1 MMTSAARPIRTAEDL
16 RGRRALVLGF
26 ARSGI
31 AATRFLLDAGA
42 DVTIYDRRTGDDLA
56 DAVAELEGRPVRFA
70 LAVDQA
76 QAEALVASADLLVA
90 SPSISPRFPTTDPW
104 LRQALAA
111 AEARGA
117 ELISEVEL
125 FLRLTQA
132 RILAV
137 TGTKGKTTTATLLAA
152 MLEAGGQSHVL
163 GGNIGQPLIERAR
176 ELSPEDWAV
185 VELSELQLPTITH
198 GADLAVYTNI
208 LADHIDRHGSVEAY
222 QAVKWRLAELT
233 SEGGGRVVLNADDPV
248 SATLGRQLGSESVA
262 WYASQPRTGATERAE
277 AAAAVAGD
285 WVTLHGQRLL
295 PTTDLPLPGAHM
307 RADILAAALGASLA
321 GRTDRGRAGQ
331 GPRVRGLRGG
341 DRRPLPCGGLH
352 RRDRSR
358 AGAAGRRPHPGP
370 SWRGHGRGRARG
382 CQRRA
387 ARRRGAPLSGGGE
400 LRHVHRL
407 RRPWRR
413 LPCGGCCSSAFAA
426 EAALMSAEAIAV
438 AASRRR
444 ERSGVQRERHQPNYV
459 LLVAVIALV
468 ALGVVMVYSA
478 SSVRAYFASDDASTY
493 GVQQLIWAALGLTV
507 MFAASRLDFRW
518 LRFGAIYVPG
528 IGGFQ
533 PAELAKLAVVLYL
546 AHWLD
551 RRGRAA
557 SSFWNG
563 FIPFVLLVA
572 PGFLLIAIEPDLG
585 TAGVFFAAA
594 LAVFFMAGANL
605 LHLSAIAAAGVAA
618 ASAMIMATPYQINR
632 VQEFLNPESDP
643 LGKGYNALQGLMALA
658 LGGVTGLGLG
668 ASRQKYLYL
677 PAPSTDFIFAIIGEE
692 WGLIGSLAVIALF
705 LLIAYQGYKIA
716 IHAPDTFSGL
726 LACGI
731 TTWLVVQAFINMA
744 VVTALAPVT
753 GIPLPF
759 ISYGGSSLTINL
771 VAVGILLSIS
781 RETTQSGSLLDAVFG
796 IGRRD
801 RRAHLPRAGRR
812 AGLARRTARP

>member
-1 MMTSAARPIRTAEDL
+1 
-16 RGRRALVLGF
+16 V
-26 ARSGI
+26 
-31 AATRFLLDAGA
+31 
-42 DVTIYDRRTGDDLA
+42 
-56 DAVAELEGRPVRFA
+56 
-70 LAVDQA
+70 
-76 QAEALVASADLLVA
+76 
-90 SPSISPRFPTTDPW
+90 
-104 LRQALAA
+104 
-111 AEARGA
+111 
-117 ELISEVEL
+117 
-125 FLRLTQA
+125 
-132 RILAV
+132 
-137 TGTKGKTTTATLLAA
+137 
-152 MLEAGGQSHVL
+152 
-163 GGNIGQPLIERAR
+163 
-176 ELSPEDWAV
+176 
-185 VELSELQLPTITH
+185 
-198 GADLAVYTNI
+198 
-208 LADHIDRHGSVEAY
+208 
-222 QAVKWRLAELT
+222 
-233 SEGGGRVVLNADDPV
+233 
-248 SATLGRQLGSESVA
+248 
-262 WYASQPRTGATERAE
+262 
-277 AAAAVAGD
+277 
-285 WVTLHGQRLL
+285 
-295 PTTDLPLPGAHM
+295 
-307 RADILAAALGASLA
+307 
-321 GRTDRGRAGQ
+321 
-331 GPRVRGLRGG
+331 
-341 DRRPLPCGGLH
+341 
-352 RRDRSR
+352 
-358 AGAAGRRPHPGP
+358 
-370 SWRGHGRGRARG
+370 
-382 CQRRA
+382 
-387 ARRRGAPLSGGGE
+387 
-400 LRHVHRL
+400 
-407 RRPWRR
+407 
-413 LPCGGCCSSAFAA
+413 
-426 EAALMSAEAIAV
+426 SAEAIAV
-438 AASRRR
+438 AATRRR
-444 ERSGVQRERHQPNYV
+444 ERSGVHRERHQPNYV

-518 LRFGAIYVPG
+518 LRFGAIPAYLISMALLVAVLVPDIGTSVAGSRRWIYVPG

-563 FIPFVLLVA
+563 FLPFVLLVA

-618 ASAMIMATPYQINR
+618 ASAMIMSTPYQWIR
-632 VQEFLNPESDP
+632 LQEFLNPESDP